1 MNFHILTLFPDMVEQ
16 GLGASILGRAV
27 KGSLIGIHAVDIRE
41 YTRDKH
47 KKVDDYPYGGGAGM
61 LMQAQPVYDAYKAV
75 EGKILA
81 EGRKSP
87 RVIYLSPQGR
97 TFSQKVAEELAG
109 EEELVFLCGH
119 YEGIDERVLEEI
131 VTDEISIGD
140 YVLTGGE
147 LAAMVMIDAIARLV
161 PGVLNNTESAHTES
175 FHKDLLEYPQYSRP
189 AVWRGREVPGV
200 LLSGDHKKIEE
211 WRLWQAVRRTEKK
224 RPDLYARYQETQKM
238 IAGLM
243 HNKLIH
249 MDMIEL
255 LRRGEAELLVQEER
269 GILLKPKG
277 TAISMLSCADVDTG
291 RRILESIQGNDS
303 LKIRNLV
310 VHQEFLY
317 PVLQEFSCWEKSLV
331 CRQAVYT
338 RGVSLPVN
346 KNVAIRRL
354 SEDYLETVS
363 NHYHLTEDPGYLRER
378 IRSGV
383 LYGAFLQ
390 DTLAGFIGEHE
401 EGSMGMLE
409 VFPEYRRMGIAA
421 ALEAFTINRLLAAG
435 RTPFCQIIE
444 GNEASVR
451 LQEKLGLRI
460 SKDTLCWFSKNS

>member
-1 MNFHILTLFPDMVEQ
+1 MNFHVLTLFPDMVEQ
-16 GLGASILGRAV
+16 GLSTSILGRAV
-27 KGSLIGIHAVDIRE
+27 KSSRIMIHAVDIRE
-41 YTRDKH
+41 YTLDKH

-75 EGKILA
+75 ERGIWEK
-81 EGRKSP
+81 GSKRP

-97 TFSQKVAEELAG
+97 TFSQSMAEELAR

-140 YVLTGGE
+140 YILTGGE

-189 AVWRGREVPGV
+189 EVWRGREVPGV
-200 LLSGDHKKIEE
+200 LLSGDHRKIEE
-211 WRLWQAVRRTEKK
+211 WRLKQAVLRTQIK
-224 RPDLYARYQETQKM
+224 RPDLYARYQNIQRI

-243 HNKLIH
+243 KNKLIH

-255 LRRGEAELLVQEER
+255 LRRGEAELLAQEEG
-269 GILLKPKG
+269 GILLRPKG
-277 TAISMLSCADVDTG
+277 TKIVMLSCENTEAG
-291 RRILESIQGNDS
+291 RRFLKILEGKEFIEI
-303 LKIRNLV
+303 KNLV
-310 VHQEFLY
+310 VHQEFMY
-317 PVLQEFSCWEKSLV
+317 SILQEFSCWKGALI

-338 RGVSLPVN
+338 RGVALPVD
-346 KNVAIRRL
+346 KTIAIRRL

-363 NHYHLTEDPGYLRER
+363 SHYHLTEDPGYLRKR
-378 IRSGV
+378 IRAGV

-390 DTLAGFIGEHE
+390 DTLTGFVGEHE

-409 VFPEYRRMGIAA
+409 VFPEYRRKGIAA
-421 ALEAFTINRLLAAG
+421 ALEAFTINRLLSLG

-451 LQEKLGLRI
+451 LQQKLGLRI